1 MRLRALIFLRLRT
14 AIITIGV
21 SRYSLPSLWGRGK
34 GGGASCCC
42 FVVLLLAFLLFLFAK
57 LITIPS
63 KTNIFS
69 GYTSSKFC
77 KDARNQLSH
86 RKIVKSRLCA
96 RGGSPH
102 LTPASATTRP
112 KNEKVDSDNAAEKI
126 AITQIT
132 NHKIII
138 RNFNTGK

>member
-1 MRLRALIFLRLRT
+1 MRLRTLIFAFKSTNLFAFKNCYHHDRAISLITPLSTRRGVGGEAGVRLF
-14 AIITIGV
+14 
-21 SRYSLPSLWGRGK
+21 S
-34 GGGASCCC
+34 
-42 FVVLLLAFLLFLFAK
+42 FLFAK

-86 RKIVKSRLCA
+86 RKIAKKNDYVRKEEA
-96 RGGSPH
+96 PTSP
-102 LTPASATTRP
+102 LPPQQQDRKT
-112 KNEKVDSDNAAEKI
+112 KKVDSDNAAEKI

-138 RNFNTGK
+138 RNFNTRK